1 MRSYMGYEMLLEVWF
16 WDLMLFKLQLP
27 YLVLGIPTDTDDTWS
42 IFSSGSR
49 HIWHHFL
56 VDFVHLL
63 FVSFEL
69 EYSMQDL
76 SLNLV
81 KLILYSLNLNNA
93 SYLTKFCF
101 VLEVFFPSNSLND
114 SET

>member
-1 MRSYMGYEMLLEVWF
+1 MGYEMLLEVWF
-16 WDLMLFKLQLP
+16 WDLLLFKLQFP
-27 YLVLGIPTDTDDTWS
+27 YLELGIPTDTDHTWS
-42 IFSSGSR
+42 ISSSGSR
-49 HIWHHFL
+49 HMWHHFL

-69 EYSMQDL
+69 EYSVQDL

-81 KLILYSLNLNNA
+81 KLILYSLNLNNV

-101 VLEVFFPSNSLND
+101 VLEVFFFFKFSND

>member
-1 MRSYMGYEMLLEVWF
+1 MGYDMLLEVWF
-16 WDLMLFKLQLP
+16 WDLLLFKLQYP
-27 YLVLGIPTDTDDTWS
+27 YLELGIPTDTDHTWS
-42 IFSSGSR
+42 ISSSGSR
-49 HIWHHFL
+49 HMWHHFL

-69 EYSMQDL
+69 EYSVQDL

-81 KLILYSLNLNNA
+81 KLILYSLNEITSHILLNFVV
-93 SYLTKFCF
+93 YWKYFFFKF
-101 VLEVFFPSNSLND
+101 PDD